1 MAEAT
6 VSPHTEL
13 SKLVGEWEGIA
24 KVWFQPDKVEDESP
38 ATGTMRSVMDGK
50 FIIHEYKGSFKGK
63 PLEGLAIIGYHKDL
77 KKYQMAWIDS
87 FHTGTGIIF
96 SEGKKEAKEMS
107 VLGSWAYVTP
117 EIEQHWGWRTEF
129 EIKSENEIVITAYNI
144 SPSGEEAKA
153 TEVVYKR
160 K

>member
-1 MAEAT
+1 MTEAT
-6 VSPHTEL
+6 VTPHTEL
-13 SKLVGEWEGIA
+13 SKLTGEWEGIA
-24 KVWFQPDKVEDESP
+24 RVWFQPDKVEDESP
-38 ATGTMRSVMDGK
+38 ATGTMRPVMDGK

-63 PLEGLAIIGYHKDL
+63 LLEGLAIIGYHADL

-96 SEGKKEAKEMS
+96 SEGKKDAKEIS

-129 EIKSENEIVITAYNI
+129 EIKSDNEIVITAYNI